1 MKKKL
6 MKKNNQTIKIK
17 KKTTKDKEKVNIKNN
32 ELISR
37 KKQSQKT
44 GWWSE

>member
-1 MKKKL
+1 
-6 MKKNNQTIKIK
+6 MKKNNQSSKIK
-17 KKTTKDKEKVNIKNN
+17 KKSKNDNEKMNIKKN